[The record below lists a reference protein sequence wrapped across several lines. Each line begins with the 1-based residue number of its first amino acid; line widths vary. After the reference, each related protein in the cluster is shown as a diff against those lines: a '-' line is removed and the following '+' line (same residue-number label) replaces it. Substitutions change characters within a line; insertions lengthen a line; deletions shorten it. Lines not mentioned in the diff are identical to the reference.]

1 VANDASHHAP
11 LVHDAEPPRVGN
23 RVEQRAGDPTF
34 GTPLPPGP
42 PETAPVAM
50 EAKGFLGPELAQALF
65 LEGNLKGR
73 PTSLSRCPIWTSCY
87 LRPHLPAIF
96 WQPRW
101 VYKYLPRLVPG
112 I

>member
-1 VANDASHHAP
+1 MANDASQHAP
-11 LVHDAEPPRVGN
+11 LVRDAEPPRVGN
-23 RVEQRAGDPTF
+23 RVEQRARDPTL

-42 PETAPVAM
+42 PKTMLAVM
-50 EAKGFLGPELAQALF
+50 EAKDFLGSELAQALF